1 MRTASVATPTISE
14 ALPATFV
21 APAEHVQTRSIS
33 SLGETR
39 VLRVLFVT
47 ARYFPDAGG
56 VETHCYE
63 VARRLAHQGV
73 DVTVLAT
80 ACRPGLP
87 ACEVV
92 DGVTI
97 RRVPAWPAERDY
109 YFAPGIWTIIREG
122 GWDIVHV
129 QGVHTLVAPLAM
141 LAARSACIP
150 YVLTFHTGGHSSRV
164 RRSIRGVQWGMLR
177 PLLARAD
184 RLIGVSRF
192 EARDFSERLRLPAGQ
207 FTVIRN
213 GAQLPPPPSSQQRP
227 AGTLLVSIGRL
238 ERYKGHHRVIAA
250 LPAVLEH
257 RPDARLLILG
267 AGPCEEELRQQARAL
282 GVDGRVEI
290 RAIPAADRVAMS
302 TAVASA
308 DLVTLLSDYEAHP
321 IAVLEALSLKRP
333 VLVADTSGLREL
345 AEDGLVTAIDI
356 GSAPRAVAAAILRQ
370 LADPLVP
377 TDIVLPSW
385 EACVSE
391 LRAVYERAVE
401 ARMARTAG
409 RVS

>member
-1 MRTASVATPTISE
+1 
-14 ALPATFV
+14 
-21 APAEHVQTRSIS
+21 
-33 SLGETR
+33 
-39 VLRVLFVT
+39 VLFVT

-63 VARRLAHQGV
+63 VARRLARQNI

-80 ACRPGLP
+80 ARRPGLP

-97 RRVPAWPAERDY
+97 RRVPAWPADRDY
-109 YFAPGIWTIIREG
+109 YFAPGIWKIIREG
-122 GWDIVHV
+122 GWDVVHV

-141 LAARSACIP
+141 LAARSARIP

-164 RRSIRGVQWGMLR
+164 RRSIRGAQWAVLR
-177 PLLARAD
+177 PLLAGAD

-192 EARDFSERLRLPAGQ
+192 EARDFAARLRLPTSQ
-207 FTVIRN
+207 FAVVRN
-213 GAQLPPPPSSQQRP
+213 GAQLPPPPTLQERTD
-227 AGTLLVSIGRL
+227 GTVLVSIGRL

-250 LPAVLEH
+250 LPAVLEQ

-267 AGPCEEELRQQARAL
+267 AGPCEEELRQQAQAL
-282 GVDGRVEI
+282 GVGGRVEI

-345 AEDGLVTAIDI
+345 AEDGLVTAIDPR
-356 GSAPRAVAAAILRQ
+356 SAPRAVAAAILRQ
-370 LADPLVP
+370 LDDPLTP
-377 TDIVLPSW
+377 TDIVLPGW
-385 EACVSE
+385 EECVSE
-391 LRAVYERAVE
+391 LRAVYERVLDRRSVPTTGYA
-401 ARMARTAG
+401 
-409 RVS
+409 S